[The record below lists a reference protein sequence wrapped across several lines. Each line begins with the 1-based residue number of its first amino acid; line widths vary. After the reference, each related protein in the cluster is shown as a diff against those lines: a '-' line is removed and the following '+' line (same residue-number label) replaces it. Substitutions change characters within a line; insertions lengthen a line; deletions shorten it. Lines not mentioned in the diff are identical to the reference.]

1 LTAVTG
7 TFTATGQSATFVAP
21 SALSGEFNVSLSGTW
36 VGTVKLERSFDNAST
51 WIVVSKPDLTDASF
65 TAHASF
71 SVKEPEPGVR
81 YRLNCTAYTSGTV
94 TYRLGH

>member
-1 LTAVTG
+1 MTAVTG

-36 VGTVKLERSFDNAST
+36 AGTVALQRSFDAGST
-51 WIVVSKPDLTDASF
+51 WVTVSKPDLTEAAF
-65 TAHASF
+65 TSNASF
-71 SVKEPEPGVR
+71 SVKEPEPGAR
-81 YRLNCTAYTSGTV
+81 YRLNCTTYTSGTV